1 MSMAPQDPDNRAF
14 LGAFTRIGLLSFGG
28 PAAQIALMHRV
39 LVDEKGWLGEKQFLG
54 ALSFCMLL
62 PGPEAMQLATYTGWK
77 LRGVAGGLAAGLLF
91 VVPGALVIMA
101 LALLYVTYGAQ
112 PWAQAAFLG
121 IKAAVITI
129 VVLALRKFAS
139 KALKTPLGIAI
150 AVASFAAFFAL
161 KAPYP
166 LIITLA
172 ALLGFLAMKGES
184 TATPPAAP
192 QALGKTLKTLLI
204 GLVFWLAPLALVWA
218 LDATFLTELASYFA
232 RLSLLSFGGAYAL
245 LGWMTQ
251 TVVQDYGWISTEQ
264 MIDALGMAETT
275 PGPLILVTQF
285 VGHLAGYGQGG
296 FGLMLVAG
304 LLTLWMTFA
313 PCFLWIFAGAPY
325 LEQLL
330 AMPRLKGALAAITAA
345 VTGVIASL
353 SLWFALSVVFSG
365 GALAAPDWA
374 AAGLVATGAA
384 IAWATK
390 GALLPLIGGNAL
402 VALAISQFSGAF

>member
-1 MSMAPQDPDNRAF
+1 MS
-14 LGAFTRIGLLSFGG
+14 AFTRIGLLSFGG
-28 PAAQIALMHRV
+28 PAAQIALMHKV
-39 LVDEKGWLGEKQFLG
+39 LVDEKAWLKEQQFLG

-77 LRGVAGGLAAGLLF
+77 LRGTLGGLIAGLLF
-91 VVPGALVIMA
+91 IIPGAIVIFA
-101 LALLYVTYGAQ
+101 LALLYITYGAQ

-129 VVLALRKFAS
+129 VALALRKFAS
-139 KALKTPLGIAI
+139 KALTSPLGIA
-150 AVASFAAFFAL
+150 VALAAFAGFTAVG
-161 KAPYP
+161 APYP
-166 LIITLA
+166 LIIVAA
-172 ALLGFLAMKGES
+172 ALTGALFMRSNAPPD
-184 TATPPAAP
+184 TTPASP
-192 QALGKTLKTLLI
+192 QALTKTLRTLLI
-204 GLVFWLAPLALVWA
+204 GVLLWLTPLALLWA
-218 LDATFLTELASYFA
+218 LQATFLTELASYFT
-232 RLSLLSFGGAYAL
+232 RLALLSFGGAYAL

-251 TVVQDYGWISTEQ
+251 TVVQDYGWITTPQ

-296 FGLMLVAG
+296 FALMVLAG
-304 LLTLWMTFA
+304 LLTLWMTFT

-353 SLWFALSVVFSG
+353 SLWFALSVLLPDHTLSSFNWQA
-365 GALAAPDWA
+365 ALLI
-374 AAGLVATGAA
+374 GTGVL
-384 IAWATK
+384 IAWRSKASL
-390 GALLPLIGGNAL
+390 GLLIGGNAL
-402 VALAISQFSGAF
+402 IGLALAAISGAI